1 MKKISKVVNAVSV
14 TSIILGLFSPTA
26 TVFADS
32 NDSSVVKTESSS
44 ENTIENYEAYDK
56 YVQVDATE
64 NQFVI
69 SDTGKKYLPENVLT
83 QIEKKLRP

>member
-1 MKKISKVVNAVSV
+1 MVLRKKKAKLMKKISKVVNAVSV

-44 ENTIENYEAYDK
+44 
-56 YVQVDATE
+56 
-64 NQFVI
+64 
-69 SDTGKKYLPENVLT
+69 
-83 QIEKKLRP
+83 

>member
-44 ENTIENYEAYDK
+44 ENTIENYEAYDMRHM
-56 YVQVDATE
+56 
-64 NQFVI
+64 I
-69 SDTGKKYLPENVLT
+69 SMF
-83 QIEKKLRP
+83 KLMQLKINLLFLILERSIYQKMC

>member
-44 ENTIENYEAYDK
+44 ENTIMRHM
-56 YVQVDATE
+56 
-64 NQFVI
+64 I
-69 SDTGKKYLPENVLT
+69 SMF
-83 QIEKKLRP
+83 KLMQLKINLLFLILERSIYQKMC